1 MSQSHQEDGHVQDDG
16 TVQDDEVT
24 TPHLPI
30 VVVPDMSR
38 SPVRA
43 LKLQDAVREQRE
55 RKRPPHLADFTNPD
69 TERIIKRTCKAM
81 SSNDFDPL
89 KGPDAKHLKDL
100 RCWFDLRGKRQ
111 RKDVDCH
118 TGTHGK
124 RWFKELFK
132 ERVWLRDEVCYFTIM
147 YAFRIISIF
156 VSY

>member
-1 MSQSHQEDGHVQDDG
+1 MSQSHQEDG
-16 TVQDDEVT
+16 TVQDDEFT

-55 RKRPPHLADFTNPD
+55 RKRPPHLNDFTNPS
-69 TERIIKRTCKAM
+69 TERIKRTCKQM
-81 SSNDFDPL
+81 STKDFDPL
-89 KGPDAKHLKDL
+89 KGPDASHLKQL

-147 YAFRIISIF
+147 YAFRIICIF